1 MCAWGRKEKAKMMKR
16 EREREEEK
24 ERRGRVCVIGKY
36 PRSLLVND
44 RYAKL

>member
-1 MCAWGRKEKAKMMKR
+1 VGEKR
-16 EREREEEK
+16 EGENDEERESEKEEK